1 MFITF
6 INYFTWLNAQF
17 INISFYS
24 INVQIFLI
32 ILKFLLY
39 YFIQLRFNQ
48 YMSYYVLLVSF
59 NQKQLS
65 SSPMILTY

>member
-32 ILKFLLY
+32 ILKFLFYIIL
-39 YFIQLRFNQ
+39 FN
-48 YMSYYVLLVSF
+48 
-59 NQKQLS
+59 
-65 SSPMILTY
+65 